1 MVEQWLDTSANIYR
15 INWLNTIFLF
25 GIPVLAAVA
34 AFWHGFTFG
43 IGWTEVFVFILWY
56 LFCGMSITAG
66 YHRLFSHR
74 SYSASRP
81 VVLFYS
87 LFGAGAFQNSIIEW
101 CSDHR
106 NHHKFTDLEEDPYNA
121 QRGFLWSHI
130 GWVILQKEDGDND
143 FSNVRDL
150 QADPIIAWQHR
161 NIFLIGFIVG
171 MVLPGAIGFVIGGLG
186 TGIGCFI
193 WGGLLR
199 TVFVHHGTF
208 LINSA
213 AHIWGTQPYMTTNT
227 SKDSA
232 ILSLFTFGEGYHNFH
247 HAFQADYRNGYKW
260 YHWDVTKWLIS
271 VLGMLRLSSG
281 LNRTP
286 KASIEI
292 AKLDVK
298 YAKEA
303 EKVLRHNDQ
312 IDMASFDKRVG
323 SCRSSLRDYFRQLA
337 GAKNKK
343 KSSSFDKSK
352 EIFARQLAELKREIQ
367 VIRGEISSLFTDMRI
382 AASTV

>member
-1 MVEQWLDTSANIYR
+1 MVSEHRYN
-15 INWLNTIFLF
+15 INWLNAVFLL
-25 GIPVLAAVA
+25 GIPVLATVA
-34 AFWHGFTFG
+34 ALWHGITFG
-43 IGWTEVFVFILWY
+43 IGSTEVIVFVVWY
-56 LFCGMSITAG
+56 MFCGMSITAG

-106 NHHKFTDLEEDPYNA
+106 NHHKFTDSDDDPYNA
-121 QRGFLWSHI
+121 LRGFFWSHM
-130 GWVILQKEDGDND
+130 GWVILQREDGDND

-150 QADPIIAWQHR
+150 QADPILAWQHR
-161 NIFLIGFIVG
+161 HIFIIGFIVG
-171 MVLPGAIGFVIGGLG
+171 MVLPGAIGFAIGGLG

-232 ILSLFTFGEGYHNFH
+232 FLSLFTFGEGYHNFH

-260 YHWDVTKWLIS
+260 YQWDLSKWLILALS
-271 VLGMLRLSSG
+271 ILRLSSG
-281 LNRTP
+281 LKRTP

-303 EKVLRHNDQ
+303 QNLLRSNDMV
-312 IDMASFDKRVG
+312 DMTSFEKRVG
-323 SCRSSLRDYFRQLA
+323 TCRNSLRESLRKLA
-337 GAKNKK
+337 GAKKENKL
-343 KSSSFDKSK
+343 SSFDKSK
-352 EIFARQLAELKREIQ
+352 DMFARQLVELKRDIKAIKE
-367 VIRGEISSLFTDMRI
+367 EISSLFSDMRI
-382 AASTV
+382 AASAV

>member
-1 MVEQWLDTSANIYR
+1 MEERVRMVSEHRYN
-15 INWLNTIFLF
+15 INWLNAVFLL
-25 GIPVLAAVA
+25 GIPVLATVA
-34 AFWHGFTFG
+34 ALWHGITFG
-43 IGWTEVFVFILWY
+43 IGSTEVIVFVVWY

-106 NHHKFTDLEEDPYNA
+106 NHHKFTDSDDDPYNA
-121 QRGFLWSHI
+121 LRGFFWSHM
-130 GWVILQKEDGDND
+130 GWVIMQKEDGDND

-150 QADPIIAWQHR
+150 QADPILAWQHR
-161 NIFLIGFIVG
+161 HIFLIGFIVG
-171 MVLPGAIGFVIGGLG
+171 MVLPGAIGFAIGGLG

-232 ILSLFTFGEGYHNFH
+232 FLSLFTFGEGYHNFH

-260 YHWDVTKWLIS
+260 YHWDLSKWLIS
-271 VLGMLRLSSG
+271 ALSILRLSSG
-281 LNRTP
+281 LKRTP

-303 EKVLRHNDQ
+303 QNLLRSNDKV
-312 IDMASFDKRVG
+312 DMTSFETRVG
-323 SCRSSLRDYFRQLA
+323 TYRNSLRDSFRKLA
-337 GAKNKK
+337 GAKKENR
-343 KSSSFDKSK
+343 SSSFDKSK
-352 EIFARQLAELKREIQ
+352 DIIPRQLEELKSDIKA
-367 VIRGEISSLFTDMRI
+367 IKDEISSLFSDMRI
-382 AASTV
+382 AASVV

>member
-1 MVEQWLDTSANIYR
+1 MVSEHRYH
-15 INWLNTIFLF
+15 INWLNAIFLL

-34 AFWHGFTFG
+34 AFWHGITFG
-43 IGWTEVFVFILWY
+43 IGSTEVIVLVVWY

-106 NHHKFTDLEEDPYNA
+106 NHHKFTDLDNDPYNA
-121 QRGFLWSHI
+121 TRGFFWSHM
-130 GWVILQKEDGDND
+130 GWVIMQKEGSDND

-150 QADPIIAWQHR
+150 QADPILAWQHR
-161 NIFLIGFIVG
+161 HIFLIGFIVG
-171 MVLPGAIGFVIGGLG
+171 MVLPGAVGFAIGGLG

-232 ILSLFTFGEGYHNFH
+232 FLSLFTFGEGYHNFH

-260 YHWDVTKWLIS
+260 YHWDLSKWLIL
-271 VLGMLRLSSG
+271 VLSILRLSSG
-281 LNRTP
+281 LKRTP

-303 EKVLRHNDQ
+303 QNLLRSNDKV
-312 IDMASFDKRVG
+312 DMTSFEKRVG
-323 SCRSSLRDYFRQLA
+323 TCRNSLRESLRKLA
-337 GAKNKK
+337 GAKKEN

-352 EIFARQLAELKREIQ
+352 DMFPRKLTELKRDIKAIKE
-367 VIRGEISSLFTDMRI
+367 EISALFSDMRI
-382 AASTV
+382 AASAV